1 MITEQHT
8 SVFRTRV
15 DALTQTLATPF
26 YIYDAATIRSR
37 AERLQNAMPDNAEV
51 FYAMKA
57 NPSLSI
63 VRFLYALGCGI
74 EIASGGELMAAL
86 HAGVLPTRIVFGG
99 PGKTDGELEAAV
111 CAGIHAINVESIG
124 ELLRLDAICRRL
136 GATQHVHIRVNT
148 IFEVKNQRIAM
159 SGGARQF
166 GIDEE
171 QLLDIAGVVPTLTH
185 VHVMGLQV
193 FAASQV
199 EDAEVMKA
207 YIASVCDSVR
217 RFEQSTGIDVTSVD
231 IGSGVGISYD
241 DINAECALHTQF
253 AQVFEPLGALQG
265 MRCIIESG
273 RYLVGDAGIYATRI
287 VDRKHSRGTE
297 FYICDGGINHFMRP
311 ALIGAAHPVTIS
323 GRDNASLCENVV
335 ITGPLCTPLDVLCP
349 NSSLPDAEV
358 GDTVYIHK
366 CGAYGYTES
375 MPYFL
380 SHSAPN
386 EYMLTESGTV
396 ELLRKGRTP
405 RDVIAEQLLRDAT
418 TGEIV

>member
-1 MITEQHT
+1 MITTQQS
-8 SVFRTRV
+8 SVFRTHV
-15 DALTQTLATPF
+15 GALAQTLATPF
-26 YIYDAATIRSR
+26 YIYDAATIR
-37 AERLQNAMPDNAEV
+37 ERVAALRTAMPENAEV

-99 PGKTDGELEAAV
+99 PGKTDGELEDAIRARILAV
-111 CAGIHAINVESIG
+111 NVESIG

-148 IFEVKNQRIAM
+148 NFEVKDQRITM

-171 QLLDIAGVVPTLTH
+171 QLPDVAEVIPTLTH
-185 VHVMGLQV
+185 VRVVGLQV

-207 YIASVCDSVR
+207 YIASVCESVR
-217 RFEQSTGIDVTSVD
+217 HFVHTTGVDVTSVD
-231 IGSGVGISYD
+231 IGSGIGISYD
-241 DINAECALHTQF
+241 DINSKPVLHEEFHAIF
-253 AQVFEPLGALQG
+253 APLAGLQP

-297 FYICDGGINHFMRP
+297 YYICDGGINHLMRP

-323 GRDNASLCENVV
+323 GRDNASCCENVV

-349 NSSLPDAEV
+349 NSTLPDAEV
-358 GDTVYIHK
+358 GDTVYVHK

-396 ELLRKGRTP
+396 ELLRAGRTP
-405 RDVIAEQLLRDAT
+405 RDVIAEQVLRDAT